1 MPGTNVKRLNY
12 DTRNVYFRIQA
23 DNFVFTVL
31 DNLRAVRE
39 DANIGAEL
47 MATANSY
54 YYGNGC
60 LLGQSERFKAV
71 RAAKNLV
78 GVRAGERYSFSWKLF
93 NKIGLEESHSLTI
106 ISNQIPLYKSS
117 VDLLAYLAAFST

>member
-1 MPGTNVKRLNY
+1 
-12 DTRNVYFRIQA
+12 VYFRIQA

-71 RAAKNLV
+71 RAAKKPCWSQGWRTLLV
-78 GVRAGERYSFSWKLF
+78 QLEIVQQDWIGRISLVDDHLQPNPALQKLSRF
-93 NKIGLEESHSLTI
+93 ASLLGRFFHLI
-106 ISNQIPLYKSS
+106 CG
-117 VDLLAYLAAFST
+117 

>member
-1 MPGTNVKRLNY
+1 
-12 DTRNVYFRIQA
+12 VYFRIQA

-78 GVRAGERYSFSWKLF
+78 GVRAGERYPFSWKLF